1 MYKSEYHISGMTCQ
15 GCVNSI
21 KKKFSSDDRIIS
33 SEIDLSS
40 SNLKLQSTV
49 DLKPENLNNII
60 RDLKKYRISYKN
72 ISSPG
77 ISNKI
82 KISSE
87 NTTNSYSLQ
96 FTYPTPLL
104 KLVQREGIGGL
115 ITPNTDEVTNSDLDD
130 EIPF

>member
-60 RDLKKYRISYKN
+60 KDF
-72 ISSPG
+72 
-77 ISNKI
+77 
-82 KISSE
+82 E
-87 NTTNSYSLQ
+87 
-96 FTYPTPLL
+96 
-104 KLVQREGIGGL
+104 
-115 ITPNTDEVTNSDLDD
+115 
-130 EIPF
+130 

>member
-60 RDLKKYRISYKN
+60 KDLKNYN
-72 ISSPG
+72 ISSKDSVIG
-77 ISNKI
+77 ITASGR
-82 KISSE
+82 
-87 NTTNSYSLQ
+87 
-96 FTYPTPLL
+96 TPY
-104 KLVQREGIGGL
+104 VIGGL
-115 ITPNTDEVTNSDLDD
+115 KYSSKN
-130 EIPF
+130 FFGY